1 MFSLFSA
8 FKQLFADKAPTPPTP
23 TASKPQHQAEDAQ
36 IRYLQNTLAFAKEHH
51 RTLSKKQ
58 REQEQWQRRY
68 GMKQAAELR
77 QLSGTE
83 FEQYLTG
90 LFHQHGYQVE
100 LTPISGDYG
109 ADLLLSKQGLR
120 IAVQA
125 KCYTGS
131 VGVSAVQEALSGMAY
146 YQCHS
151 AWVITTGTYTTN
163 AVELARKSKVRLLDS
178 TELGKLIMQV
188 ADKTG
193 NAHG

>member
-8 FKQLFADKAPTPPTP
+8 FKQLFADKTPTP
-23 TASKPQHQAEDAQ
+23 TAPKPQRQAEDAKT
-36 IRYLQNTLAFAKEHH
+36 RYLQNTLAFAKEHH

-100 LTPISGDYG
+100 LTPASGDYG
-109 ADLLLSKQGLR
+109 ADLLLSKQGQR

-146 YQCHS
+146 YQCHG

-163 AVELARKSKVRLLDS
+163 AVELARKSNVRLLDS
-178 TELGKLIMQV
+178 TELGKLMMQV
-188 ADKTG
+188 AD
-193 NAHG
+193 NAGSSHG